1 MKLQHTGNTRCDY
14 NFSWCIEPACGC
26 GGDIPG
32 RSTEE
37 VELELDQNTHGIVPT
52 IVTVPLVGIYSM
64 VVTEPGFL
72 AVLSLSLCQ

>member
-14 NFSWCIEPACGC
+14 NFSWCVEPACGC

-37 VELELDQNTHGIVPT
+37 VELELDQNTHGIVLGL
-52 IVTVPLVGIYSM
+52 PLVGIYSM

-72 AVLSLSLCQ
+72 AVLSLCLCQ